1 MINVL
6 SATTWGSPTAT
17 KHALLIHGLTS
28 SSHTWHRVASLLA
41 AQGYLVT
48 APNLVGH
55 ASRVSID
62 YSFSAVAQDLR
73 PYIEARNYALI
84 VGHSWGAATTLSLL
98 PHLPASH
105 PTTILLVD
113 PPMQQSSEKLD
124 FLDDMFTDACLHVKP
139 AEAYADENP
148 LWTREDTIYME
159 LGTRLC
165 AVDAVHGIF
174 RQNRPWNFFD
184 CLDAVPEKWKVT
196 VVLADPAIN
205 KICSDDDFHPY
216 PHVRVVVV
224 PGAGHWIQSEFPQV
238 IAEEALKRVAEL
250 DAV

>member
-1 MINVL
+1 MLLPFWPPKVRPNRFI
-6 SATTWGSPTAT
+6 GSRRLEVP
-17 KHALLIHGLTS
+17 
-28 SSHTWHRVASLLA
+28 
-41 AQGYLVT
+41 GYLVT

-139 AEAYADENP
+139 AVVYADENP

-174 RQNRPWNFFD
+174 RVRFPPP
-184 CLDAVPEKWKVT
+184 CLMDVHIWLTP
-196 VVLADPAIN
+196 DS
-205 KICSDDDFHPY
+205 KIDRGTFS
-216 PHVRVVVV
+216 
-224 PGAGHWIQSEFPQV
+224 
-238 IAEEALKRVAEL
+238 IAWTRSQRSGK
-250 DAV
+250 